1 MYFNVNIFSNPSP
14 REFITLFL
22 LSRLQGAPL
31 LQLRVFISSASDIRY
46 QALPRALTS
55 ASAFQKAV
63 NKLVYDVLMI
73 MVRFSR
79 GDPQKFANWTLR
91 FVQLSILS

>member
-1 MYFNVNIFSNPSP
+1 MSFMIGNFSNPSP
-14 REFITLFL
+14 PEFITLFL

-63 NKLVYDVLMI
+63 NRLVYDVLMI

-79 GDPQKFANWTLR
+79 GDLQKLAY
-91 FVQLSILS
+91 